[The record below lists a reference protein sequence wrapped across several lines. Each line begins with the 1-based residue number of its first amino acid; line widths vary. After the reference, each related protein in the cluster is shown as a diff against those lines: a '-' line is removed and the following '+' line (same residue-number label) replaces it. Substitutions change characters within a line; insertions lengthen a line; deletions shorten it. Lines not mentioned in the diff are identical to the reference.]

1 MIGVIG
7 IGNVLRGDDGIGIN
21 IIQRLQEIFMGN
33 AKLKFINFGEAELG
47 LINTIKQFPEVLLID
62 AVDAGLQ
69 PAAMRIFSLEEAF
82 IKSARENFST
92 HELTLSGIFQLL
104 KGLGLKVKVFV
115 AGIQVKDMGYG
126 KGLSDELRERA
137 EGITQEIVSYLR
149 DIKELK

>member
-1 MIGVIG
+1 MICVIG

-21 IIQRLQEIFMGN
+21 IIQRLQEIFRDN
-33 AKLKFINFGEAELG
+33 ANLKFINFGEAGLG

-69 PAAMRIFSLEEAF
+69 PAAMRIFSLEEAV
-82 IKSARENFST
+82 IKNSSENFST
-92 HELTLSGIFQLL
+92 HELTLSGVFQLL

-137 EGITQEIVSYLR
+137 EVITQEIVSYLR